1 MAHETVVL
9 LRSLLYQAKSAKDVD
24 EIIRAIEV
32 MCTKDDIAAVEQ
44 QIVKAKEKLEAQNKS
59 SNL

>member
-9 LRSLLYQAKSAKDVD
+9 LRSLLYQAKNAKDVN

-44 QIVKAKEKLEAQNKS
+44 QIAKAKEKSQT
-59 SNL
+59 